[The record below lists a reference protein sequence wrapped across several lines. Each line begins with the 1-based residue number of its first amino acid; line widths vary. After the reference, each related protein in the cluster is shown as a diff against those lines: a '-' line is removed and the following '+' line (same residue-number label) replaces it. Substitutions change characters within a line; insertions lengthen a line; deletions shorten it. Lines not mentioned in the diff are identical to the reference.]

1 LLDAQLVESSRVG
14 QDVMLSVGSPFA
26 SPTKSRKDWRRRAP
40 VGDLVLGVHIEAGI
54 G

>member
-1 LLDAQLVESSRVG
+1 MLDAQLVESSRVG
-14 QDVMLSVGSPFA
+14 QEVMLSVGSAFA
-26 SPTKSRKDWRRRAP
+26 SPAEFRKDWRRRAP